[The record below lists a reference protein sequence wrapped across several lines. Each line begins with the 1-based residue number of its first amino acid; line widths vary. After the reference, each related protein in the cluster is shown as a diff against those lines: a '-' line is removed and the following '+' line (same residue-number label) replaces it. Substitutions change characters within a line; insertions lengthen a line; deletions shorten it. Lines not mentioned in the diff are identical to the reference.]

1 MPLAVVR
8 DTKLIFSVIL
18 YQILVFSGFGKKKKG
33 VYLICECRWWKR
45 KEDRKKE
52 RKKDR
57 ILPWCVSR
65 GKMMPIQQQ
74 TVLNDSLPLERT
86 PH

>member
-33 VYLICECRWWKR
+33 VYLNLWMQMMK
-45 KEDRKKE
+45 KKE
-52 RKKDR
+52 RKKD
-57 ILPWCVSR
+57 
-65 GKMMPIQQQ
+65 
-74 TVLNDSLPLERT
+74 
-86 PH
+86 